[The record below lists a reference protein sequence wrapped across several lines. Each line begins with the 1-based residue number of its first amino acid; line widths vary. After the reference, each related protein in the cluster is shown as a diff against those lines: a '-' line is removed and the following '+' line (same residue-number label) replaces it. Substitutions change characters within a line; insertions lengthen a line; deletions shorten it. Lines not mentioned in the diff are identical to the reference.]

1 MNESI
6 ISSPWFESLNTASQT
21 ALVVLA
27 TLVAGLT
34 TYQTVRLAWNAGK
47 GILRGSRALWTS
59 LHDAP
64 EAPKA
69 HPSVPPGELC
79 RTLLHL
85 LEQFAPWGTAVA
97 GDKELVRFLTHMN
110 GRVRIE
116 FKGNDVDKIEYFL
129 AGVSINDDLTP
140 AEIALLDA
148 AALKRKDAALAALAA
163 CGEGQGHGPHQTRE
177 EYQATLRGGT
187 VLPPAPVVKR

>member
-47 GILRGSRALWTS
+47 GILRGSRVLWTS

-69 HPSVPPGELC
+69 QPSVPPGELC

-85 LEQFAPWGTAVA
+85 LERFSPWSTAVA
-97 GDKELVRFLTHMN
+97 GDKEPRRFLTHTN

-116 FKGNDVDKIEYFL
+116 FGEEIEYFL
-129 AGVSINDDLTP
+129 AGVDLTDDLTE
-140 AEIALLDA
+140 AETALLDEA
-148 AALKRKDAALAALAA
+148 AVRCKDAVLASLAA
-163 CGEGQGHGPHQTRE
+163 CGETHAPASHMSAAD
-177 EYQATLRGGT
+177 YQATLRGGT
-187 VLPPAPVVKR
+187 VLPPAPPVKR

>member
-1 MNESI
+1 MADLL
-6 ISSPWFESLNTASQT
+6 SSTGFESLPLGAQVTLAFL
-21 ALVVLA
+21 AILVTGLGTYGTVRAVWSSSRA
-27 TLVAGLT
+27 TL
-34 TYQTVRLAWNAGK
+34 
-47 GILRGSRALWTS
+47 RGGRALWTS

-64 EAPKA
+64 EVPKA
-69 HPSVPPGELC
+69 QPSVSPGDLC

-85 LEQFAPWGTAVA
+85 LEQFAPWSTAVA
-97 GDKELVRFLTHMN
+97 GDKTPVRFLTHTN

-129 AGVSINDDLTP
+129 AGTSINDDLTT

-148 AALKRKDAALAALAA
+148 AALKRKDAVLASLAA
-163 CGEGQGHGPHQTRE
+163 CGEGQGHGPHMTRE